1 MNSVYSNSLGFLRV
15 PSCLQLVTLRYLLMG
30 ARFCPLTWSCTQPP
44 DFILYAKRSGFQRI
58 NWMKNCW
65 PHIVSWLVQ
74 VEVACCYSLLGS
86 GSGSAWFMQ
95 VLWVSKIH
103 LKEFS
108 KSIGEFF
115 FPLSNLQLD
124 LPFHIIFERNPGVV
138 GSPSG
143 YVTWKKLDMS
153 YPKSSRWKHVFR
165 SRVEGRRRPKHLPL
179 EGMGGKQCSNGAQG
193 M

>member
-108 KSIGEFF
+108 KSIGAIF
-115 FPLSNLQLD
+115 FPLSTLQLD
-124 LPFHIIFERNPGVV
+124 LPFHFIFERNPGVV
-138 GSPSG
+138 GSSDA
-143 YVTWKKLDMS
+143 VTWKSWICHIPL
-153 YPKSSRWKHVFR
+153 SRWKHVFR
-165 SRVEGRRRPKHLPL
+165 SRVECRRRPKHLSL
-179 EGMGGKQCSNGAQG
+179 EGMDGKQCSNGAQW